1 MLLNKHLIY
10 DNWNAEY
17 LSNCSEEEFNL
28 FLHLILK
35 DKDNLN
41 KRKDQAFEK
50 AWTLISKL
58 KSPVFV
64 TGGTLLGIIRDN
76 NLIDW
81 DDDIDFD
88 MLSEDYLIWESKL
101 KEEFINNNCV
111 VRINKDEEFPKL
123 RIYSHGLKISIDS
136 LPLKGKNRIR
146 PAYSYP
152 NKFFVRVFSKEYKG
166 MVINCPNPPDL
177 FLEHVYGAK
186 WVKPIKGDTDTD
198 YMSWKVLNMSPLRYI
213 VKKLI
218 KYLKGLFR

>member
-28 FLHLILK
+28 FLHLNLK
-35 DKDNLN
+35 DTDNLN

-111 VRINKDEEFPKL
+111 VRINKDE
-123 RIYSHGLKISIDS
+123 
-136 LPLKGKNRIR
+136 
-146 PAYSYP
+146 
-152 NKFFVRVFSKEYKG
+152 
-166 MVINCPNPPDL
+166 
-177 FLEHVYGAK
+177 
-186 WVKPIKGDTDTD
+186 
-198 YMSWKVLNMSPLRYI
+198 
-213 VKKLI
+213 
-218 KYLKGLFR
+218 